1 MKILIILLFIIII
14 ILFAKLQKKQVI
26 DQDIIKT
33 NNENLQK
40 SILYKQEVQDLLNQ
54 TEKLEHQKSD
64 LMLSIDSLHES
75 YSVLDD
81 QYEKYL
87 NITQKNFDNSLEKRR
102 DSYLNAEQEYQDIYQ
117 QVLKDSVRDYE
128 QKIQDKQ
135 TELSNVLKE
144 LQKYQTITLSAIEAS
159 KRENI
164 LKDNYCLT
172 LSEADLKEV
181 NAIREI
187 IPLFR
192 DARPLN
198 KAIWEGY
205 FRTPANK
212 LCEQIIGN
220 KQITGI
226 YKITNLKNN
235 KIYIGQAVN
244 VSNRLKEHIK
254 AGLGIDTPNN
264 ILYKGMKKYN
274 VENFSFELLE
284 RCNPQELNDREK
296 FWISYF
302 KSNDYGYNMTVGGS
316 AKK

>member
-1 MKILIILLFIIII
+1 MTILIILLCVIII
-14 ILFAKLQKKQVI
+14 ILFVKLQKKQAI
-26 DQDIIKT
+26 DQDIIKI

-40 SILYKQEVQDLLNQ
+40 SIAYKQELQNLLNQ
-54 TEKLEHQKSD
+54 NEKLEQQKSD
-64 LMLSIDSLHES
+64 LMSNINSLHES
-75 YSVLDD
+75 YTVLDT

-87 NITQKNFDNSLEKRR
+87 DITQENFDNSLEKRR
-102 DSYLNAEQEYQDIYQ
+102 NSYITAEQDYQNTYQ
-117 QVLKDSVRDYE
+117 QVLKDSVRDYT

-135 TELSNVLKE
+135 NELSGVLKE
-144 LQKYQTITLSAIEAS
+144 LQKYQEITSSAIEAS
-159 KRENI
+159 KRENN
-164 LKDNYCLT
+164 LKDNYCLI
-172 LSEADLKEV
+172 LPDVDLKEV

-192 DARPLN
+192 DARPLS

-212 LCEQIIGN
+212 LCEQIIGS
-220 KQITGI
+220 KQVTGI
-226 YKITNLKNN
+226 YKITNLIN
-235 KIYIGQAVN
+235 KKVYIGQAVN

-284 RCNPQELNDREK
+284 QCSPQDLNDREK

-302 KSNDYGYNMTVGGS
+302 KSNDYGYNMTIGGS